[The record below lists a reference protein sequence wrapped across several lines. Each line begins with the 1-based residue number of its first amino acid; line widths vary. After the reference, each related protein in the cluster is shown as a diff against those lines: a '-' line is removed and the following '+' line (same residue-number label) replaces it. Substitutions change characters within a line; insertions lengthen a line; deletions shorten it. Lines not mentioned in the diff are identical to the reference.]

1 MWDGD
6 HMEPAPAGARGEDIL
21 ECEKWTTFVL
31 LIFVGGYLGAFT
43 YSIRGGVF
51 CNAQTANFV
60 LSAVALGSG
69 DLHEFFYYFIP
80 MTAYFLGAF
89 ISESVPNYIK
99 IHFHIRWDTLFLLIE
114 MLAVVFLGLL
124 PESAPYRITH
134 VTVNLIASMQYNTFR
149 QTRHIPMA
157 TTFCTNHLRQV
168 GVAASKA
175 LRHRDRASAQRMLFH
190 CGMLLS
196 FVTGAVLATVLCR
209 WFQGKGVLFVLLP
222 LGYLFADLLWE
233 DIRSGRDRLARK
245 PAGH

>member
-1 MWDGD
+1 
-6 HMEPAPAGARGEDIL
+6 MEPVSSIAGNEDFL
-21 ECEKWTTFVL
+21 ECEKWMTFVL

-43 YSIRGGVF
+43 YTIRGGVF

-60 LSAVALGSG
+60 LSAIALGSG
-69 DLHEFFYYFIP
+69 DFYEFIYYFIP

-89 ISESVPNYIK
+89 ISESVPSYVK
-99 IHFHIRWDTLFLLIE
+99 LHFHVRWDTLLIFIE
-114 MLAVVFLGLL
+114 MLTVVFLGLL

-149 QTRHIPMA
+149 QARHIPMA

-168 GVAASKA
+168 GIAASKA
-175 LRHRDRASAQRMLFH
+175 LRHRDRASVQRMLVH

-196 FVTGAVLATVLCR
+196 FMAGAVLATVLCR
-209 WFQGKGVLFVLLP
+209 LFQGKAVLFTLLP
-222 LGYLFADLLWE
+222 LGYLLADLLSE
-233 DIRSGRDRLARK
+233 DIRSGKDRLARK